1 MRLAGTVV
9 VGPLSESSL
18 GFLQGSVCLPAGLC
32 WCTVCTSQAGAVRR
46 RSSKLRK
53 ALSVSMLLI
62 VPETLI
68 EPRQG
73 ELM

>member
-9 VGPLSESSL
+9 VGPLSKSSL
-18 GFLQGSVCLPAGLC
+18 GFLRASVCLLAGLC
-32 WCTVCTSQAGAVRR
+32 WYTICTSQAGAVRR
-46 RSSKLRK
+46 RSSKLRN
-53 ALSVSMLLI
+53 APSVSMLLI

-73 ELM
+73 ELI